1 MNQTVSTENI
11 SHRSHTMK
19 IAVINETSAADKNK
33 DIIAALEGRGHEIIN
48 AGMKQS
54 GAKPELTYIHTGF
67 MAALLL
73 NARRVDMVIGGCGTG
88 QGFLNAVM
96 QYPQVVCG
104 HIVTPLDAWLFTQI
118 NGGNCISLMLN
129 QGWGWASEQNLTF
142 IFDALFS
149 VESGSGYPEHR
160 KESQK
165 QSRQLLKLISC
176 ITHKSMAEIIQ
187 VLPDEV
193 IRPVL
198 HYPDFLDIL
207 DVETLQDEELKN
219 VLLRRI

>member
-1 MNQTVSTENI
+1 
-11 SHRSHTMK
+11 MK

-48 AGMKQS
+48 AGMTQS

-73 NARRVDMVIGGCGTG
+73 NANRVDMVVGGCGTG

-96 QYPQVVCG
+96 QYPKVVCG
-104 HIVTPLDAWLFTQI
+104 HIITPLDAWLFTQI
-118 NGGNCISLMLN
+118 NGGNCVSLMLN
-129 QGWGWASEQNLTF
+129 QGYGWASQQNLKF

-149 VESGSGYPEHR
+149 VESGSGYPEQR

-165 QSRQLLKLISC
+165 QSRQLLNTISC
-176 ITHKSMAEIIQ
+176 ITHQSMAHIIQ
-187 VLPDEV
+187 ALPDDV
-193 IRPVL
+193 IQPAL
-198 HYPDFLDIL
+198 HYPGFLDIL
-207 DVETLQDEELKN
+207 DVKTLEDEALKN
-219 VLLRRI
+219 AMQMRM

>member
-1 MNQTVSTENI
+1 
-11 SHRSHTMK
+11 MK

-33 DIIAALEGRGHEIIN
+33 NIIAAVEGRGHEIIN

-54 GAKPELTYIHTGF
+54 GATPELTYIHTGF

-73 NARRVDMVIGGCGTG
+73 HAKRVDMVVGGCGTG

-96 QYPQVVCG
+96 QYPEVICG
-104 HIVTPLDAWLFTQI
+104 HIITPLDAWLFTQI

-129 QGWGWASEQNLTF
+129 QGWGWASEQNLKF

-149 VESGSGYPEHR
+149 VESGCGYPEHR

-165 QSRQLLKLISC
+165 QSRQLLTSISC
-176 ITHKSMAEIIQ
+176 ITHKSMAHVVQ
-187 VLPDEV
+187 LLPKEV
-193 IRPVL
+193 VNPVL
-198 HYPDFLDIL
+198 SYPNFLDIL
-207 DVETLQDEELKN
+207 EIETLDDESLKSA
-219 VLLRRI
+219 LLSRI